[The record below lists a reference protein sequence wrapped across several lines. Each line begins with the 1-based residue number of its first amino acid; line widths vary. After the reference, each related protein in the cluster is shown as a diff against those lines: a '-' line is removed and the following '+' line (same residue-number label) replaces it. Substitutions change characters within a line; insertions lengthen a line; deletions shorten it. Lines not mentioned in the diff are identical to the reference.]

1 MDLASTHVVN
11 NTLDFLQQQVKFV
24 PHGADLPCI
33 ASLRLIKDFWAA
45 LKKAVL
51 DKGCEAP
58 SFPSLKGKICQK
70 THSFSSNSLMPLQ
83 HQQGEADHL
92 CVR

>member
-1 MDLASTHVVN
+1 MAN

-24 PHGADLPCI
+24 PYGADLPCI

-58 SFPSLKGKICQK
+58 SFPSLKGKIRQK
-70 THSFSSNSLMPLQ
+70 AHKVSLSMIPRLFNTIK
-83 HQQGEADHL
+83 ERL
-92 CVR
+92 TICS